1 MDSFLGVAQNSLN
14 SLNNSKFFAGIVML
28 MLNLG
33 ARFYRVSLSKT
44 QEDFLRYNLAREL
57 IIFAMAWVS
66 TRDIITS
73 ILITAA
79 FVVLTDY
86 LLNEDS
92 CACVIPKRALDKQHM
107 MRSRMEETGGRV
119 TKEEE
124 RKAIETLEKAR
135 KQKEM
140 ESQVLFSSKLAKYQ
154 HDLE

>member
-1 MDSFLGVAQNSLN
+1 MNAFLKVSQESLN

-28 MLNLG
+28 MLNVG
-33 ARFYRVSLSKT
+33 ARFYTVKLNKT

-66 TRDIITS
+66 TRDIVTS
-73 ILITAA
+73 ILITAS

-92 CACVIPKRALDKQHM
+92 CACVIPKKALEKQHM
-107 MRSRMEETGGRV
+107 MRSRLNENGGRV
-119 TKEEE
+119 SPEEE
-124 RKAIETLEKAR
+124 RKAIETLERAK

-140 ESQVLFSSKLAKYQ
+140 ETQVLFSSKLEKYQ